1 MKLNMWFDELSPAEA
16 RRLVSLIAEFEE
28 TLGRQLNAAVTAKPE
43 TPKAEPKPET
53 PKAEAKAEA
62 EPKPETPKAE
72 AKAEAE
78 QVIERAKVGRPKKAP
93 APVEAEPAPL
103 NRDHLISK
111 LRGAVQANYDAC
123 EAYLTRIGKDSFL
136 VLTDA
141 ELAAACAELVK

>member
-62 EPKPETPKAE
+62 ESKPETPKAE
-72 AKAEAE
+72 AKVEAE

-93 APVEAEPAPL
+93 APVEAAPAL
-103 NRDHLISK
+103 NRDQLISR